1 VAGRGISASSP
12 LPLRL
17 IVLLCLAHTSFS
29 GSRLTLTL
37 QAVHLQASTF
47 QIGLLMSLLMVVAT
61 FVSVPVGRWADRIGF
76 QRPTLIGLC
85 MLAVAG
91 LLGWAFP
98 QMLVLGATSVLVG
111 TGYMLAHVA
120 MNNAIGHAS
129 TPQTRAQAFGA
140 MAVAFSVS
148 GLVGP
153 LISGFAIDH
162 GGHGMAFLVMAVF
175 PFLSAALMRWP
186 RPLVDTAGDAQ
197 ASAGR
202 GGVMDLLRHPPL
214 RTVFIVSGLI
224 SMGWDLFMFLLPLH
238 GVRIG
243 LSATA
248 IGLLV
253 GAFGAGSFA
262 SRMAIPWMIRAFQ
275 ERGMLVGTLAATA
288 ACYVAFPF
296 FTSFQALLPLAF
308 IIGAV
313 LGCGQPLS
321 MSMVHVTAPPGR
333 SGEAVGIR
341 TSITSISQTVL
352 PLLFGAL
359 GTAVGMLPVFWTA
372 ATVLASGSAFAA
384 RKLPRE

>member
-1 VAGRGISASSP
+1 M
-12 LPLRL
+12 
-17 IVLLCLAHTSFS
+17 LLAVAHTSFT

-37 QAVHLQASTF
+37 QAVHLQASPF
-47 QIGLLMSLLMVVAT
+47 QIGLLMSLLMVVSSFIA
-61 FVSVPVGRWADRIGF
+61 VPVGRWADRIGF
-76 QRPTLIGLC
+76 QRPTLIGLAL
-85 MLAVAG
+85 LAAAG

-153 LISGFAIDH
+153 LVSGFAIDH
-162 GGHGMAFLVMAVF
+162 GGHGMAFLVMAVI
-175 PFLSAALMRWP
+175 PFVAAALMRWP
-186 RPLVDTAGDAQ
+186 RPLADTATDGQ
-197 ASAGR
+197 AAAGR
-202 GGVMDLLRHPPL
+202 GGVMELLRHPPL
-214 RTVFIVSGLI
+214 RTVFLVSGLI
-224 SMGWDLFMFLLPLH
+224 SMGWDVFMFLLPLH

-248 IGLLV
+248 IGILV

-275 ERGMLVGTLAATA
+275 ERGMLVATLALTA
-288 ACYVAFPF
+288 ACYLAFPF
-296 FTSFQALLPLAF
+296 CTSFQALLPLAF
-308 IIGAV
+308 LIGAV

-341 TSITSISQTVL
+341 SSITSISQTVL

-372 ATVLASGSAFAA
+372 AAVLATGSAFAS
-384 RKLPRE
+384 RQLPR